1 LHPPFYQQNQN
12 NAVMAFITKDK
23 PFSKRWLI
31 NYSLI
36 ITGTFVLA
44 AGFVFFITPYRI
56 VPGGVYGISIVIHYM
71 TKGMFSFAP
80 DGFPVGLMGLIMNI
94 PLTILGIK
102 ILGPRFGIK
111 TVLGFVLTSA
121 FMDGLTWWWGDM
133 PLVEDDAL
141 LSSIFGGVLVGFGLG
156 LIFKSKASSG
166 GSDIVAMIFA
176 KYTRL
181 PVGQLIIYVDS
192 VIVLVGLVAF
202 GDWRIPLYSWIVI
215 FITGKVIDVVM
226 QGINYD
232 KTLFIISD
240 KYDEIR
246 DKIIN
251 DLDRGGTFISGK
263 GMFNGDEKTI
273 IFTVVNRRELAMIEE
288 FIHKTDPRA
297 FLTVMD
303 ANDIIGEGFRSIE
316 EKVGD

>member
-1 LHPPFYQQNQN
+1 
-12 NAVMAFITKDK
+12 MAFISKDK
-23 PFSKRWLI
+23 PFSKKWI
-31 NYSLI
+31 KNYSLI
-36 ITGTFVLA
+36 IIGSFILA

-56 VPGGVYGISIVIHYM
+56 VPGGVYGISIVIHHM
-71 TKGMFSFAP
+71 TKGVFAFAP
-80 DGFPVGLMGLIMNI
+80 EGIPVGLMGLILNI
-94 PLTILGIK
+94 PLTIIGIK
-102 ILGPRFGIK
+102 ILGPKFGVK
-111 TVLGFVLTSA
+111 TVIGFVLTSV
-121 FMDGLTWWWGDM
+121 FMDGLTWWWGDA

-226 QGINYD
+226 QGVNYD
-232 KTLFIISD
+232 KTLFIISE
-240 KYDEIR
+240 KHQEIR
-246 DKIIN
+246 EKIIN
-251 DLDRGGTFISGK
+251 DLDRGGTFFLGK
-263 GMFNGDEKTI
+263 GMFKGDEKTI
-273 IFTVVNRRELAMIEE
+273 IFTVVNRRELAMLEE
-288 FIHKTDPRA
+288 FIHKTDPKA
-297 FLTVMD
+297 FFTVMD
-303 ANDIIGEGFRSIE
+303 ANEIIGEGFKSLQ
-316 EKVGD
+316 EKVAD

>member
-1 LHPPFYQQNQN
+1 
-12 NAVMAFITKDK
+12 MAFITKDK

-36 ITGTFVLA
+36 ITGTFILA

-94 PLTILGIK
+94 PLTFLGIK

-121 FMDGLTWWWGDM
+121 FMDGLTWWWGDL

-176 KYTRL
+176 KYTKL

-192 VIVLVGLVAF
+192 VIVLVGLAAF